1 MRGVGI
7 LFVLFAVAGAGCGAA
22 SEGSPESIAAAASA
36 ALEQHETLRV
46 AMWSEDADEPLRCDG
61 AVDYRRE
68 RVHMS
73 CVLDGETFELIAIDA
88 EEYTRGTF
96 AMWGNRTGAKRW
108 QKAKGEDEPT
118 SGFLDPR
125 EMLAELR
132 RATVSSERLDRAEV
146 RGTETTRYR
155 LTIEPE
161 KMKKVDLGET
171 TELELWIDDDDLLR
185 RMRGRDGDEGPY
197 VVEFYAFGEPVEIE
211 PPPAA
216 EVEEAPADDFDA
228 GSPCPG
234 GKTAPL
240 READVVAAFRRHGLE
255 VERNPGGCVGEP
267 GVELAL
273 VGTYD
278 VTPDE
283 EALGDA
289 TLMCTLQRA
298 GDGRDIDESTFEDDL
313 LTLTLANLSC
323 IYFSVDEKK
332 APTAKAE
339 AAVRRAFEDLR
350 RSLR

>member
-1 MRGVGI
+1 LRGVCI
-7 LFVLFAVAGAGCGAA
+7 LVVLVAIGAGCGAA

-36 ALEQHETLRV
+36 ALEEHESLRV
-46 AMWSEDADEPLRCDG
+46 AMWSEDAAEPLRCDG
-61 AVDYRRE
+61 AVDYRRD

-88 EEYTRGTF
+88 DEYTRGSF
-96 AMWGNRTGAKRW
+96 AALGSRGEAKRW
-108 QKAKGEDEPT
+108 QKAMGERDPT

-125 EMLAELR
+125 DLLADLR
-132 RATVSSERLDRAEV
+132 RATISSERLDRAEV
-146 RGTETTRYR
+146 RETETTRYR

-161 KMKKVDLGET
+161 KMKKVELGET
-171 TELELWIDDDDLLR
+171 TELELWVDDEDLLR

-216 EVEEAPADDFDA
+216 EVDDEPADDLDA
-228 GSPCPG
+228 GEPCTG

-240 READVVAAFRRHGLE
+240 READVVEAFRRRGLE
-255 VERNPGGCVGEP
+255 LERNPSMCAGEP
-267 GVELAL
+267 GVEQAL
-273 VGTYD
+273 VGSFGAA
-278 VTPDE
+278 PDE
-283 EALGDA
+283 KPLGDA
-289 TLMCTLQRA
+289 TLMCTLRRS
-298 GDGRDIDESTFEDDL
+298 GDGREIEESTFEDDL

-323 IYFSVDEKK
+323 IYLSVDENK